1 MRAGMRRWT
10 QRAAHCLCALMVTAA
25 SIGEAQQSSIGGV
38 VTDQATGQPLEAARV
53 VLMGIDRIVGTNQ
66 EGRYL
71 FRNIAPGS
79 YGVRVLRLG
88 YAPLTDSAHVAPG
101 DATAHLGRDL
111 VGGDAVPDVGDAGH
125 DPPPGPAA
133 RRAHRRDPGRD
144 RVRLQPDRGPPIPR
158 DRLTWRRT
166 RPLPVAQF
174 VTLLVTC

>member
-1 MRAGMRRWT
+1 MAGMGLRPLDTGPRGQRQAVERRTKAGPNPSETRLDIPSHNHHIAKHPIQCCPLRRRTTSSRCNRRAVQRPENPMRAGMRRWT

-101 DATAHLGRDL
+101 EE
-111 VGGDAVPDVGDAGH
+111 
-125 DPPPGPAA
+125 
-133 RRAHRRDPGRD
+133 
-144 RVRLQPDRGPPIPR
+144 
-158 DRLTWRRT
+158 
-166 RPLPVAQF
+166 VA
-174 VTLLVTC
+174 L